1 MWSHTLPFGRSA
13 YPNHKADA
21 GPIVTAG
28 GDTLLIRSLT
38 ACDDLGNCAQ
48 EWSRP
53 EIVALDTRT
62 GAVRWATAAMDAP
75 TRTHAKV
82 PQRSW
87 LGVRLLPTAGVL
99 AVIEA
104 GMTYA
109 DANRI
114 AVYAVTR

>member
-75 TRTHAKV
+75 
-82 PQRSW
+82 
-87 LGVRLLPTAGVL
+87 
-99 AVIEA
+99 
-104 GMTYA
+104 
-109 DANRI
+109 I
-114 AVYAVTR
+114 AMPSSRPG